1 MPTAE
6 APQYTREKKSLPCTA
21 AAAVDKPQY
30 MRDSFSPSCTAGIA
44 AKYIAAA
51 VDEGAA
57 VDDSLRHRSLHGR

>member
-44 AKYIAAA
+44 AKYIA
-51 VDEGAA
+51 DEGAA